1 VGKLSGKRALITGA
15 TTGIGLETAKLFLEE
30 GARVA
35 ITGVNPATLAAATEE
50 LGSNVLAI
58 PSDAGNVPAQETL
71 ARKIQDSFG
80 RLDILVANAGVVDF
94 RPIGSWDE
102 EGYDRLF
109 SINLKGP
116 FFLMQALLPILENPS
131 SVVLTGSVNAHVGA
145 PNSSIY
151 AASKAGLISLARTVS
166 GELVSRGIRVNVVS
180 PGPIDT
186 PLYSKLGLP
195 DADAKAMSA
204 TLKDRIP
211 LHRFGTAREV
221 ANAILILA
229 SAESAF
235 TVGSEL
241 IIDGGLT
248 NNL

>member
-1 VGKLSGKRALITGA
+1 
-15 TTGIGLETAKLFLEE
+15 LETAKLFLEE

-58 PSDAGNVPAQETL
+58 PSDTGNVPAQETL

-94 RPIGSWDE
+94 RPIGSRDE
-102 EGYDRLF
+102 EGYDRSF

-116 FFLMQALLPILENPS
+116 FFLIQALLPILENPS
-131 SVVLTGSVNAHVGA
+131 SVVLAGSVNAHVGA

-151 AASKAGLISLARTVS
+151 AASKAGLISLARIVS

-180 PGPIDT
+180 PEPIDT
-186 PLYSKLGLP
+186 PLYGKLGLP
-195 DADAKAMSA
+195 DADAKAMSD

-221 ANAILILA
+221 ANAILFLA